1 MYKESGSS
9 LFFCFKIPY
18 ACFMIDYR
26 KYLQPD
32 VVSKISSLEMRA
44 RMVVEGFI
52 TGLHKSPYHGFSV
65 EFAEHR
71 QYMPG
76 DELRYVDWKVYG
88 RTDRFYIKQYE
99 EETNLKA
106 WIVVDASSSMRYA
119 SPGQVQKYD
128 YAVSLAAALSLLMI
142 KQRDAVG
149 VALYDT
155 ELRAY
160 LPPSAR
166 PSYLQELLKAL
177 AKAEPGEGT
186 ETGTASSLRRLA
198 ERIKRRGLVIVL
210 SDFFDDPE
218 DVITALKGFRHK
230 QNEVLALQILDPLER
245 TFNFG
250 TDATFQDMETG
261 EEMVTQPYQIRKAYT
276 EAMTEFT
283 DLLKRKCRENRIDY
297 LLLDTSIPYD
307 VALVEYLNKRRKTG

>member
-1 MYKESGSS
+1 MV
-9 LFFCFKIPY
+9 
-18 ACFMIDYR
+18 DYR

-32 VVSKISSLEMRA
+32 VVSKLSSLEIRA

-106 WIVVDASSSMRYA
+106 WIVLDASSSMRYVSA
-119 SPGQVQKYD
+119 GNVSKYD

-149 VALYDT
+149 AAVYDT
-155 ELRAY
+155 DLRVY

-166 PSYLQELLKAL
+166 PSYLQEILKGL
-177 AKAEPGEGT
+177 ASSRPGEQT
-186 ETGTASSLRRLA
+186 ETSTAEALRRLV

-210 SDFFDDPE
+210 SDFFDGPDE
-218 DVITALKGFRHK
+218 VVTALKGFRHK
-230 QNEVLALQILDPLER
+230 QNEVLAMQILDPLER
-245 TFNFG
+245 TFDFG
-250 TDATFQDMETG
+250 TEATFLDMETG
-261 EEMVTQPYQIRKAYT
+261 EEMVTQPYQIRKAYA
-276 EAMTEFT
+276 EAMTDFT
-283 DLLKRKCRENRIDY
+283 ERLKRRCRENRIDY
-297 LLLDTSIPYD
+297 VLLDTSTPYD
-307 VALVEYLNKRRKTG
+307 VALVEYLNKRRKSG